1 MVYISMFLMLIFECN
16 FLKFII
22 INFGYWIFV
31 WFLLIGGEVDD
42 YVWGDKENMEYEYEL
57 FFK

>member
-1 MVYISMFLMLIFECN
+1 MFLMLIFECN

-22 INFGYWIFV
+22 VSFGYGIFV

-42 YVWGDKENMEYEYEL
+42 YVWGDKENTEYEYEL
-57 FFK
+57 FVE